1 MSLLNVNKEKCIG
14 CGVCA
19 EVCPK
24 NYIGMT
30 EERIPI
36 DAGLTCIA
44 CGHCVAVCPQSALDH
59 VHASLKGQ
67 VLNELNLK
75 NQVRFS
81 NEIISKES

>member
-44 CGHCVAVCPQSALDH
+44 CGQCVAVCPNRH
-59 VHASLKGQ
+59 
-67 VLNELNLK
+67 
-75 NQVRFS
+75 
-81 NEIISKES
+81 